1 MDEIEVLVLA
11 IIAVNYAPVGEP
23 VLADY
28 RNQGKTL
35 SLRYWAVNSYLFLG
49 SGPSLLAD
57 HV

>member
-1 MDEIEVLVLA
+1 MDEIQVLVLA
-11 IIAVNYAPVGEP
+11 IIAVDYAPVGEA

-49 SGPSLLAD
+49 SRPSLLAD

>member
-35 SLRYWAVNSYLFLG
+35 SLRYWAVHSYLLLG
-49 SGPSLLAD
+49 PGPSLLAD